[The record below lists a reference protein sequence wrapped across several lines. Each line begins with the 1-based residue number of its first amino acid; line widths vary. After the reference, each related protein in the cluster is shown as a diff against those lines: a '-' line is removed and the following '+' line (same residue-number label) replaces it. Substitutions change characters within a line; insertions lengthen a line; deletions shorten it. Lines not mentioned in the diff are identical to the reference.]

1 MDTYNYSDLLCELKL
16 IRITVFLI
24 CLITCRYLSVTVY
37 ISFCIDTSD
46 FVSLVDQPLTIPMT
60 TGLFENVCFQLAV
73 NGDTVCEQSE
83 LYSVSVT
90 PMNPL
95 DMVTGLVEVD
105 ITILDDG
112 DCEYVFVCIVVFS
125 PYISFQ

>member
-1 MDTYNYSDLLCELKL
+1 M
-16 IRITVFLI
+16 
-24 CLITCRYLSVTVY
+24 
-37 ISFCIDTSD
+37 
-46 FVSLVDQPLTIPMT
+46 DQPLTIPMT

-95 DMVTGLVEVD
+95 DMVTGLAEVD

-112 DCEYVFVCIVVFS
+112 DCECVCVYCSIFTIIISLFSKTNQGNYVVLIVTQGYMCEAAS
-125 PYISFQ
+125 